1 MPCPARIAP
10 MPPAA
15 RALSSRAKN
24 TGALPMNRPINPAAA
39 ALRWIGK
46 SRPNLDDNELA
57 VVEQVGQRRAI
68 STQLH
73 DADDTSTF
81 GERLA
86 DGVAAFGGSW
96 RFILIFTGLL
106 LAWTVL
112 NTELLGKTAFD
123 PYPYVFLNLLL
134 SMTAALQAPVI
145 MMSQNRQN
153 ARDRLSA
160 ESDYAV
166 NLKSEIE
173 IMALHEKFD
182 AMRADQIIALLE
194 KQQTQFDVL
203 TALVRSQRL

>member
-1 MPCPARIAP
+1 MT
-10 MPPAA
+10 
-15 RALSSRAKN
+15 RAS
-24 TGALPMNRPINPAAA
+24 NPAAA

-46 SRPNLDDNELA
+46 SRPNLDENELA

-73 DADDTSTF
+73 DADNTATF

-112 NTELLGKTAFD
+112 NTELLGRTAFD

-166 NLKSEIE
+166 NLKAEIE

-194 KQQTQFDVL
+194 KQQAQIDEL
-203 TALVRSQRL
+203 TALLKNQRT